1 MKLLE
6 ARYYDTMDSMRRL
19 ATRQIQTVAAK
30 ILNATPMD
38 EDIFYQRVVVI
49 LRKKDESK
57 ILMKTFKFIPRDSL
71 QVLFLEN
78 QKRMG
83 SLNALLMY
91 GTLLPSLA
99 NLAWN
104 YYHGNTVHTELAV
117 PMSLILYRFYYN
129 YDYKK
134 KRYDATTAQLFY
146 ENNLSNNIGVC
157 HEIIDRAESERFTS
171 SIILYAALLHEVTVS
186 SRTSS
191 DPYPFL
197 PLHQID
203 DKVERWITEFASL
216 EKVHDF
222 DEVKAL
228 HNLLKIGLVTV
239 DERDER
245 RHVRVKSIDEA
256 IQVLRDQIILPGAG
270 VYAAQDTA
278 EWNKLTHRG
287 PFSGD
292 YNFSTEDET
301 IEQFA
306 VRND

>member
-104 YYHGNTVHTELAV
+104 FYHGNTVHTELAV
-117 PMSLILYRFYYN
+117 PLSLILYRFYYN

-134 KRYDATTAQLFY
+134 KRYDATTGTASKKCATALINPLY
-146 ENNLSNNIGVC
+146 IY
-157 HEIIDRAESERFTS
+157 
-171 SIILYAALLHEVTVS
+171 SIRIYL
-186 SRTSS
+186 
-191 DPYPFL
+191 
-197 PLHQID
+197 
-203 DKVERWITEFASL
+203 
-216 EKVHDF
+216 
-222 DEVKAL
+222 
-228 HNLLKIGLVTV
+228 
-239 DERDER
+239 
-245 RHVRVKSIDEA
+245 
-256 IQVLRDQIILPGAG
+256 
-270 VYAAQDTA
+270 
-278 EWNKLTHRG
+278 
-287 PFSGD
+287 
-292 YNFSTEDET
+292 
-301 IEQFA
+301 
-306 VRND
+306 